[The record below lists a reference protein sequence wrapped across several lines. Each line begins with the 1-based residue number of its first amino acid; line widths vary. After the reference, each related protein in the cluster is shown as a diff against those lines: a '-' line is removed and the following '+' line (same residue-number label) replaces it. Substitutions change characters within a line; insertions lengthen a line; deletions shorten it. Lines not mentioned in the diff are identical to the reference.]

1 MNRLVGTAVFSFLLI
16 ASASKE
22 VWAIGGP
29 PGRGGKMG
37 PPPEAIEA
45 CKGKTE
51 GDAVEFT
58 TPRSDKIKAT
68 CEQIDG
74 QLFAVPKRDFRGP
87 KAPPP
92 GERHGGE

>member
-1 MNRLVGTAVFSFLLI
+1 MNRSVGTAVFSFLLI

-22 VWAIGGP
+22 VWAIDGP

-45 CKGKTE
+45 CNGKTE

-58 TPRSDKIKAT
+58 TPRGDKVKAI
-68 CEQIDG
+68 CRQMDG
-74 QLFAVPKRDFRGP
+74 QLVAVPEGDFRGP

-92 GERHGGE
+92 GGPQNGQ